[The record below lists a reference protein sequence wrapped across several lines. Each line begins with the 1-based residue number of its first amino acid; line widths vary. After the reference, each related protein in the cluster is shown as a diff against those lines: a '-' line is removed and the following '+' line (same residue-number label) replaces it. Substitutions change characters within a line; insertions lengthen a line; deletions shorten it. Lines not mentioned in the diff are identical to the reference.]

1 MPAEKHRTRIYL
13 AIVAVFAIMVYLLAP
28 ILAPFLIAAFL
39 AYLGDPLVD
48 RLEARGM
55 GRTSGVAIV
64 FSAMTLCGVTA
75 LLLTAPLIESQIR
88 VVIKMIPQLGAWIND
103 VMVPFLES
111 LSGFDLHTINV
122 GTITGAAAQHWD
134 KMGGIVGVLASW
146 LGDSTQLMV
155 NWVAFATIVPV
166 VTFYLLRDWDI
177 LVAKVNGLI
186 PRQFEPTITM
196 LAKEVD
202 EVLSQFLRG
211 QLFLM
216 LAQGV
221 YFSIGLSLIGLD
233 LALLI
238 GSLAGAVSFVPYL
251 GAIIGVGAGVLAATM
266 QFHELL
272 PVIWV
277 LLVFGI
283 GQALEGMVLQPLLVG
298 DRIGLHP
305 VAVIFAVMAG
315 GQLFGFVGVLIALP
329 VAAVITVLLRHVQE
343 LYLNSVLY
351 GPQMVAEQ
359 VHDPEPELELELEK
373 KPDKPADQ

>member
-13 AIVAVFAIMVYLLAP
+13 AIVAVFALLVYLLAP

-55 GRTSGVAIV
+55 GRTAGVAIV
-64 FSAMTLCGVTA
+64 FSVMTVFGVSA

-88 VVIKMIPQLGAWIND
+88 VVIKVIPQLGSWING
-103 VMVPFLES
+103 VVVPFLES
-111 LSGFDLHTINV
+111 LSGFTMPTINV
-122 GTITGAAAQHWD
+122 GTITGAAAEHWD
-134 KMGGIVGVLASW
+134 KVGGIVGVLASW
-146 LGDSTQLMV
+146 LGNSTQLMF

-177 LVAKVNGLI
+177 LMAKINGLL

-202 EVLSQFLRG
+202 DVLAQFLRG
-211 QLFLM
+211 QLLLM

-221 YFSIGLSLIGLD
+221 YFSVGLALVGLD

-238 GSLAGAVSFVPYL
+238 GLLAGAVSFVPYL
-251 GAIIGVGAGVLAATM
+251 GAIIGVSAGVLAATM
-266 QFHELL
+266 QFHELW

-277 LLVFGI
+277 LVVFGI

-329 VAAVITVLLRHVQE
+329 VAAVTTVLLSHVQE
-343 LYLNSVLY
+343 LYLNSALY
-351 GPQMVAEQ
+351 APQSLAEEASSG
-359 VHDPEPELELELEK
+359 EPESEAG
-373 KPDKPADQ
+373 PDQAADEA

>member
-13 AIVAVFAIMVYLLAP
+13 AIVAVFALLVYLLAP

-48 RLEARGM
+48 RLEARCM
-55 GRTSGVAIV
+55 GRTAGVAIV
-64 FSAMTLCGVTA
+64 FSAMTVFGVSA
-75 LLLTAPLIESQIR
+75 LLLTAPLIESQIL
-88 VVIKMIPQLGAWIND
+88 VVIKVIPQLGSWING
-103 VMVPFLES
+103 VVVPFLDS
-111 LSGFDLHTINV
+111 LSGFTMPTINV
-122 GTITGAAAQHWD
+122 GTITGAAAEHWD
-134 KMGGIVGVLASW
+134 KVGGIVGVLASW
-146 LGDSTQLMV
+146 LGNSTQLMF

-177 LVAKVNGLI
+177 LMAKLNGLL

-202 EVLSQFLRG
+202 DVLAQFLRG
-211 QLFLM
+211 QLLLM

-221 YFSIGLSLIGLD
+221 YFSVGLALVGLD

-238 GSLAGAVSFVPYL
+238 GLLAGAVSFVPYL
-251 GAIIGVGAGVLAATM
+251 GAIIGVSAGVLAATM

-277 LLVFGI
+277 LVVFGI

-329 VAAVITVLLRHVQE
+329 VAAVITVLLSHVQE
-343 LYLNSVLY
+343 LYLNSALY
-351 GPQMVAEQ
+351 APRPLAEE
-359 VHDPEPELELELEK
+359 VSSGEPESEAG
-373 KPDKPADQ
+373 PDQAADEA